1 MQLMNHIMFQRVIKE
16 NKKGIICKKILSKQI
31 NVSFLHWNSLI
42 ATLSLNTINTF
53 RQMRNLKK
61 IK

>member
-16 NKKGIICKKILSKQI
+16 NKKGVICKKILSKQI